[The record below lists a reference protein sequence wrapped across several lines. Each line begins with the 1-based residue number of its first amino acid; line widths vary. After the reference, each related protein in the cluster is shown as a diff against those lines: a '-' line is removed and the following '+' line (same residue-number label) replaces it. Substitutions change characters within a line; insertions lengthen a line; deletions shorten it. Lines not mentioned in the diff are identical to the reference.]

1 MQHKS
6 FRTMPCPIA
15 RSLERVGEWWSM
27 LIMRDALHGLTRFDE
42 FQLSLG
48 IAPNML
54 ARRLK
59 ALVEAGLL
67 ERRAYSI
74 RPPRYEYVPTT
85 RGRDFRAVL
94 IALLAFGNRHFAAEG
109 KSVTIIDS
117 QTGAEADPVVVD
129 RITMKA
135 IRDGEFAWV
144 PGPAADER
152 VRQRYSLHA
161 PMSRSTAGVLSP
173 APNSEASDGGH
184 GAGSPPPSPSVADRA
199 RGGRKSCR
207 SAR

>member
-42 FQLSLG
+42 FEESLG

-59 ALVEAGLL
+59 ALVEAGFL
-67 ERRAYSI
+67 ERRAYSV
-74 RPPRYEYVPTT
+74 RPPRYEYVPTA

-109 KSVTIIDS
+109 KSVTIVDAR
-117 QTGAEADPVVVD
+117 TGTEADPVVVD
-129 RITMKA
+129 RVTGKP
-135 IRDGEFAWV
+135 IRAPEFVWV
-144 PGPAADER
+144 PGPAAGER
-152 VRQRYSLHA
+152 TRQRYSKHA
-161 PMSRSTAGVLSP
+161 PRSIAGAPSAVSP
-173 APNSEASDGGH
+173 APH
-184 GAGSPPPSPSVADRA
+184 PPSPSVGDRA
-199 RGGRKSCR
+199 PGRRKSSR
-207 SAR
+207 RAR